1 MINTNNNTM
10 INTNNNT
17 TTYYIV
23 VAFNKGCAYILQYK
37 GVISNIFY
45 NNHIKTFKTK
55 QTAIKNA
62 HKICNKYKLS
72 SVKVYQINENEYIAE
87 TIEECKS
94 GIIIIIKGITY
105 IVILGVLFNFI
116 SKLF

>member
-23 VAFNKGCAYILQYK
+23 VAFNKGCAYLLQYK
-37 GVISNIFY
+37 GVLSNIFY

-72 SVKVYQINENEYIAE
+72 SVKVYQLNENEYI
-87 TIEECKS
+87 S
-94 GIIIIIKGITY
+94 SS
-105 IVILGVLFNFI
+105 LFKENDNKHIYQFI
-116 SKLF
+116 P

>member
-23 VAFNKGCAYILQYK
+23 VAFNKNVTYLLQYK
-37 GVISNIFY
+37 GVLSNIFY
-45 NNHIKTFKTK
+45 NNHIKTFKAK

-62 HKICNKYKLS
+62 LKICNKYKLS
-72 SVKVYQINENEYIAE
+72 SVKVYPINENEYISSSQFKE
-87 TIEECKS
+87 NDNKHIFQF
-94 GIIIIIKGITY
+94 IQY
-105 IVILGVLFNFI
+105 IP
-116 SKLF
+116 

>member
-23 VAFNKGCAYILQYK
+23 VAFNKNVTYLLQYK
-37 GVISNIFY
+37 GVLSNIFY
-45 NNHIKTFKTK
+45 NNNIKTFKTK

-62 HKICNKYKLS
+62 LKIGNKYKLS
-72 SVKVYQINENEYIAE
+72 SVKVYPINENEYISSSQFKE
-87 TIEECKS
+87 NDNKHIFQF
-94 GIIIIIKGITY
+94 IRY
-105 IVILGVLFNFI
+105 IP
-116 SKLF
+116 